1 MNGTSN
7 KMSSKFLNQNS
18 TPITLTWNVS
28 AYVKNKRSLFK
39 KLKTKIRPEE
49 NDQIDYNPNYFN
61 YYNQPSGEDN
71 KYKPI
76 LKNGSY

>member
-1 MNGTSN
+1 MNGASN
-7 KMSSKFLNQNS
+7 KMSSKFLNQNN

-28 AYVKNKRSLFK
+28 AYVKNKRSLLK

-49 NDQIDYNPNYFN
+49 NDQIDYNPNYYN
-61 YYNQPSGEDN
+61 YYNQASAEDI

-76 LKNGSY
+76 LKNGSL